1 MHRMA
6 DFKYI
11 MQGFQKDIN
20 FFDEIKEVLETEDYT
35 SIWILTAFV
44 NERAICNL
52 MPSIKKSKADISFI
66 IGIRNNVSTYQAL
79 KCLINMKVSVFV
91 FDTARIESIFHA
103 KVIVGSGTNSAKVIC
118 GSANITTGGLANNIE
133 AGIISKL
140 NLRCESDEKF
150 LTEVREYIDNI
161 IHNYPQNVKKIS
173 EDRELDEL
181 YEQGLV
187 VDENQRKLRN
197 NFFCASKEKQE
208 KSIVSRFPLVNKK
221 LLNFGKK
228 QKQTNAI
235 LRKLDHVIVEEVCE
249 EVWKSNKLTKSH
261 LGIVKKGTHA
271 KGEMS
276 LGKGQYRQI
285 DQFTYFRDT
294 VFRDLDWK
302 NNKSGDEIANAYFT
316 MIICGINY
324 GEYKLRILHKR
335 KGMVAYQQNN
345 YVTSIRWGDV
355 SHLLKNENLLAGV
368 FKGKTEANN
377 RITRLLRSTEFSD
390 ENSVLDLVNSIIL
403 AVDEDID
410 NSEKKIT
417 DKKEFY
423 DYLYG
428 LEYVGVSFK

>member
-1 MHRMA
+1 MNKERLSRLITQ
-6 DFKYI
+6 Y
-11 MQGFQKDIN
+11 QKNLEFYRNAREFNEQDCR
-20 FFDEIKEVLETEDYT
+20 DEFISPLLESFGWDVHNEKGTSPQYKEVVVEKFSNSGDRPDYTLTLNGVSKIFVEAKKPAVNIKEESEPAIQARRYGWNAKHKL
-35 SIWILTAFV
+35 SILTNFEDMMIYDV

-235 LRKLDHVIVEEVCE
+235 LRKLDQVIVEEVCE

-271 KGEMS
+271 
-276 LGKGQYRQI
+276 
-285 DQFTYFRDT
+285 
-294 VFRDLDWK
+294 
-302 NNKSGDEIANAYFT
+302 NKQRTI
-316 MIICGINY
+316 
-324 GEYKLRILHKR
+324 
-335 KGMVAYQQNN
+335 V
-345 YVTSIRWGDV
+345 
-355 SHLLKNENLLAGV
+355 
-368 FKGKTEANN
+368 
-377 RITRLLRSTEFSD
+377 
-390 ENSVLDLVNSIIL
+390 
-403 AVDEDID
+403 
-410 NSEKKIT
+410 
-417 DKKEFY
+417 
-423 DYLYG
+423 
-428 LEYVGVSFK
+428 

>member
-1 MHRMA
+1 MA

-235 LRKLDHVIVEEVCE
+235 LRKLDQVIVEEVCE

-345 YVTSIRWGDV
+345 YVTKRYCFTDF
-355 SHLLKNENLLAGV
+355 LFGV
-368 FKGKTEANN
+368 KSK
-377 RITRLLRSTEFSD
+377 
-390 ENSVLDLVNSIIL
+390 
-403 AVDEDID
+403 
-410 NSEKKIT
+410 
-417 DKKEFY
+417 
-423 DYLYG
+423 
-428 LEYVGVSFK
+428 

>member
-1 MHRMA
+1 MA

-208 KSIVSRFPLVNKK
+208 KSVVSRFPLVNKK

-235 LRKLDHVIVEEVCE
+235 LRKLDQVIVEEVCE

-302 NNKSGDEIANAYFT
+302 NNKNGDEIANAYFT

-335 KGMVAYQQNN
+335 KGIVAYQQNN

-355 SHLLKNENLLAGV
+355 SHLLKNENLLGRELV
-368 FKGKTEANN
+368 IYKT
-377 RITRLLRSTEFSD
+377 SD
-390 ENSVLDLVNSIIL
+390 KERYVI
-403 AVDEDID
+403 DI
-410 NSEKKIT
+410 E
-417 DKKEFY
+417 
-423 DYLYG
+423 
-428 LEYVGVSFK
+428 

>member
-1 MHRMA
+1 MA

-235 LRKLDHVIVEEVCE
+235 LRKLDQVIVEEVCE

-316 MIICGINY
+316 MIIWWRS
-324 GEYKLRILHKR
+324 E
-335 KGMVAYQQNN
+335 
-345 YVTSIRWGDV
+345 
-355 SHLLKNENLLAGV
+355 
-368 FKGKTEANN
+368 
-377 RITRLLRSTEFSD
+377 TRC
-390 ENSVLDLVNSIIL
+390 VN
-403 AVDEDID
+403 
-410 NSEKKIT
+410 
-417 DKKEFY
+417 
-423 DYLYG
+423 
-428 LEYVGVSFK
+428 

>member
-1 MHRMA
+1 MGTDAFFLRRNNLYPKFVLNCCAAVSTDTMHRIKFKEGIEPERIILSYYNSISFAFTEICGRSYGGGVLEILPGEVGKVLVPVLDCVPLEKIREVLHQVDQIVRNGENIEKALDIVDNGILKEYLGIDEKMCSMSRGIWKKMQHRRLKGDRMA

-197 NFFCASKEKQE
+197 NFFVQARK
-208 KSIVSRFPLVNKK
+208 NKK
-221 LLNFGKK
+221 
-228 QKQTNAI
+228 
-235 LRKLDHVIVEEVCE
+235 
-249 EVWKSNKLTKSH
+249 
-261 LGIVKKGTHA
+261 
-271 KGEMS
+271 S
-276 LGKGQYRQI
+276 L
-285 DQFTYFRDT
+285 
-294 VFRDLDWK
+294 
-302 NNKSGDEIANAYFT
+302 
-316 MIICGINY
+316 
-324 GEYKLRILHKR
+324 
-335 KGMVAYQQNN
+335 
-345 YVTSIRWGDV
+345 
-355 SHLLKNENLLAGV
+355 
-368 FKGKTEANN
+368 
-377 RITRLLRSTEFSD
+377 
-390 ENSVLDLVNSIIL
+390 
-403 AVDEDID
+403 
-410 NSEKKIT
+410 
-417 DKKEFY
+417 
-423 DYLYG
+423 
-428 LEYVGVSFK
+428 

>member
-1 MHRMA
+1 MA

-235 LRKLDHVIVEEVCE
+235 LRKLDQVIVEEVCE

-345 YVTSIRWGDV
+345 YVKSICR
-355 SHLLKNENLLAGV
+355 
-368 FKGKTEANN
+368 NN
-377 RITRLLRSTEFSD
+377 TGSGR
-390 ENSVLDLVNSIIL
+390 
-403 AVDEDID
+403 
-410 NSEKKIT
+410 
-417 DKKEFY
+417 
-423 DYLYG
+423 
-428 LEYVGVSFK
+428 

>member
-1 MHRMA
+1 MA

-235 LRKLDHVIVEEVCE
+235 LRKLDQVIVEEVCE

-276 LGKGQYRQI
+276 LGKEI
-285 DQFTYFRDT
+285 DEKPIILCSDCHDPRKYSAKESLWIKANVTFEGLKQCIFQPSERVYVGTIPAAVDR
-294 VFRDLDWK
+294 VNK
-302 NNKSGDEIANAYFT
+302 NKKANIDSLSVHRIIEPKNDGVSWFDFDISLNAGLVAVIGNKGSGKSAFSD
-316 MIICGINY
+316 
-324 GEYKLRILHKR
+324 
-335 KGMVAYQQNN
+335 
-345 YVTSIRWGDV
+345 
-355 SHLLKNENLLAGV
+355 
-368 FKGKTEANN
+368 
-377 RITRLLRSTEFSD
+377 ITRR
-390 ENSVLDLVNSIIL
+390 
-403 AVDEDID
+403 
-410 NSEKKIT
+410 
-417 DKKEFY
+417 
-423 DYLYG
+423 
-428 LEYVGVSFK
+428 